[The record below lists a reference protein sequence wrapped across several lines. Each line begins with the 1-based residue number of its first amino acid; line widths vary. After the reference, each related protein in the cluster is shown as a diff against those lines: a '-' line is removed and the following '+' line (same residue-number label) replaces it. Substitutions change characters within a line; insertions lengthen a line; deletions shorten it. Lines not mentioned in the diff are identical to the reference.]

1 MEHDHSRE
9 AIRIR
14 LAAGPRTSYLRDWIY
29 GGIDGAVTTFAIV
42 SGVVGAELSYAVILV
57 LGFANLLADGF
68 SMAAANYSGTTT
80 EREEIHRLREIE
92 HRHISETP
100 DGEREEVRQIYR
112 RKGFEGEDLERIV
125 SVLTADRE
133 RWIQTML
140 TEEYGLP
147 LEVRSPLAAA
157 ATTFSAFI
165 ICGFVPILPFLMET
179 SHAFRLAGVLTGI
192 VFFAIGAAKSKWSPV
207 AWWRSGLETFVV
219 GAVAAGLAYA
229 MGYFLRNVA
238 LG

>member
-1 MEHDHSRE
+1 MEHDHSSD

-14 LAAGPRTSYLRDWIY
+14 LAAGPRMSYLRDWIY

-80 EREEIHRLREIE
+80 EREEVHRLREIE

-112 RKGFEGEDLERIV
+112 RKGFEGEDLEKIV

-165 ICGFVPILPFLMET
+165 ICGFVAILPFLLKA
-179 SHAFRLAGVLTGI
+179 SHAFPLAGVLTGI
-192 VFFAIGAAKSKWSPV
+192 VFFTIGAAKSKWSSV

-229 MGYFLRNVA
+229 VGYFLRNVA